1 MIIEISKCCKNSVYE
16 DFKDNPRDHH
26 DPIEIYRCSK
36 CKLECEIEEACELC
50 LGTGEVSVD
59 ESDGEGHIM
68 RGVGTRKCEC
78 RLEKQDE

>member
-16 DFKDNPRDHH
+16 DFRDNPRDHH

-36 CKLECEIEEACELC
+36 CNLECEIEEACELC

-78 RLEKQDE
+78 RLQEDEI